1 MKTTDE
7 KIIRINFGGKRLSFT
22 QTGAKRFI
30 KLGLKAEKYESVL
43 SDLEFLAKR
52 DNLSLDEFVK
62 ALKSHKDELF
72 KSSILEKVNGDE
84 ELAQK
89 LISYENSLIENG
101 RVEKSD
107 ELSEI
112 REHFDEYKTYDDIP
126 DEAII
131 LSETKN
137 ISLFD
142 AILRYLFF
150 QSKQIEKEHQNREK
164 NKQGAVGSLKTNEA
178 DYGLSYISAMMK
190 AINK

>member
-7 KIIRINFGGKRLSFT
+7 KIIKINFGGKRLGFT
-22 QTGAKRFI
+22 YEKAKKFI
-30 KLGLKAEKYESVL
+30 KLGLKAEKYDSVL
-43 SDLEFLAKR
+43 NDLEFLAKR
-52 DNLSLDEFVK
+52 EKMTLDEFVK
-62 ALKSHKDELF
+62 SLKSQKDELLT
-72 KSSILEKVNGDE
+72 SSILEKVNGDE

-89 LISYENSLIENG
+89 LISFENSLAKSDIENS
-101 RVEKSD
+101 KD
-107 ELSEI
+107 ELAEI
-112 REHFDEYKTYDDIP
+112 HEHFDEYKSYDDIP

-150 QSKQIEKEHQNREK
+150 QSKQIEKEHKNREK